1 MKRVVVFP
9 PSGCSSPSV
18 SKGFALEDTET
29 LEGLTG
35 RLSRHFGC
43 PGARGVAVERRDGTR
58 VEVADVK
65 FIR

>member
-9 PSGCSSPSV
+9 PSGPPSSV

-29 LEGLTG
+29 LEGLTE
-35 RLSRHFGC
+35 RLSRQFGC